1 LFKLL
6 LLIFILV
13 PAIEI
18 YLLIT
23 VGGVIGALP
32 TILLVIGTAVVG
44 VQLLRLQGLST
55 LARMQSS
62 VQQGELPTTVML
74 EGVVL
79 LLCGALLLT
88 PGFFTDAIGF
98 LMLVPHL
105 RRWVIERLIR
115 RVVFT
120 TAASFGQ
127 SPPSS
132 RAQRPAKGEG
142 HDSKSGP
149 RTIEGEFHRED

>member
-13 PAIEI
+13 PVVEI

-23 VGGVIGALP
+23 VGGIIGPIP

-44 VQLLRLQGLST
+44 VQLLRQQGLST
-55 LARMQSS
+55 LARLQNS
-62 VQQGELPTTVML
+62 VQQGKLPTTVML
-74 EGVVL
+74 EGVIL
-79 LLCGALLLT
+79 LVCGALLLT

-105 RRWVIERLIR
+105 RRWVVERLVR
-115 RVVFT
+115 RILFT
-120 TAASFGQ
+120 YGANFGESSHSHKASTRESQ
-127 SPPSS
+127 
-132 RAQRPAKGEG
+132 
-142 HDSKSGP
+142 GP
-149 RTIEGEFHRED
+149 RTIEGEYRRED

>member
-1 LFKLL
+1 LFKFL

-13 PAIEI
+13 PAVEI

-55 LARMQSS
+55 FARLQNSL
-62 VQQGELPTTVML
+62 QQGDLPTTVML

-98 LMLVPHL
+98 LMLIPHL

-120 TAASFGQ
+120 TAANFGNPHH
-127 SPPSS
+127 SAHPHN
-132 RAQRPAKGEG
+132 PANGEAHG
-142 HDSKSGP
+142 PGNGP
-149 RTIEGEFHRED
+149 RTLEGEFHRED

>member
-1 LFKLL
+1 M
-6 LLIFILV
+6 V
-13 PAIEI
+13 EI

-44 VQLLRLQGLST
+44 VQLLRQQGLST
-55 LARMQSS
+55 LARLQSS

-74 EGVVL
+74 EGVIL
-79 LLCGALLLT
+79 LICGALLLT

-98 LMLVPHL
+98 LMLVPNL

-120 TAASFGQ
+120 TAANFAEPSNTQGTSTERGQ
-127 SPPSS
+127 
-132 RAQRPAKGEG
+132 
-142 HDSKSGP
+142 GP
-149 RTIEGEFHRED
+149 RTIEGEFHRDE

>member
-13 PAIEI
+13 PAFEI

-44 VQLLRLQGLST
+44 VQLLRQQGLST
-55 LARMQSS
+55 LARLQSS

-74 EGVVL
+74 EGVIL

-105 RRWVIERLIR
+105 RRWVVERLVR
-115 RVVFT
+115 RAIFT
-120 TAASFGQ
+120 TASHFGASVH
-127 SPPSS
+127 SHESS
-132 RAQRPAKGEG
+132 SGERR
-142 HDSKSGP
+142 DPK
-149 RTIEGEFHRED
+149 TLEGEFRRED

>member
-1 LFKLL
+1 MFKLL
-6 LLIFILV
+6 LLIFILI
-13 PAIEI
+13 PAFEI

-23 VGGVIGALP
+23 VGGVIGAIP

-44 VQLLRLQGLST
+44 VQLLRQQGLST
-55 LARMQSS
+55 LARLQSS

-74 EGVVL
+74 EGVIL

-115 RVVFT
+115 RVVFA
-120 TAASFGQ
+120 TATNFGDSPRTHQPPHGESQ
-127 SPPSS
+127 S
-132 RAQRPAKGEG
+132 Q
-142 HDSKSGP
+142 

>member
-1 LFKLL
+1 MFKLL

-23 VGGVIGALP
+23 IGGVIGALP

-55 LARMQSS
+55 LARLQNS
-62 VQQGELPTTVML
+62 VQQGDLPTTVML

-115 RVVFT
+115 RVVFN
-120 TAASFGQ
+120 TAANFGNPRHTAHPH
-127 SPPSS
+127 SP
-132 RAQRPAKGEG
+132 ANGEG
-142 HDSKSGP
+142 HGSKNGP
-149 RTIEGEFHRED
+149 RTIEGEFHSED

>member
-1 LFKLL
+1 MFKLL

-23 VGGVIGALP
+23 IGGVIGALP

-55 LARMQSS
+55 LARLQNS
-62 VQQGELPTTVML
+62 VQQGDLPTTVML

-105 RRWVIERLIR
+105 PH
-115 RVVFT
+115 
-120 TAASFGQ
+120 
-127 SPPSS
+127 SP
-132 RAQRPAKGEG
+132 ANGEG
-142 HDSKSGP
+142 HGSKNGP
-149 RTIEGEFHRED
+149 RTIEGEFHSED

>member
-1 LFKLL
+1 MFKLL

-44 VQLLRLQGLST
+44 VQLLRLQGLAT
-55 LARMQSS
+55 LARLQSS
-62 VQQGELPTTVML
+62 LQQGELPTTVML
-74 EGVVL
+74 EGVML

-105 RRWVIERLIR
+105 RRWVIARLIR
-115 RVVFT
+115 RVLFT

-127 SPPSS
+127 SPPSAHS
-132 RAQRPAKGEG
+132 HRPEKGEG
-142 HDSKSGP
+142 HGSKSAP
-149 RTIEGEFHRED
+149 RTLEGEFHRED